1 MRGRDSV
8 ERAALVIGRRNGQ
21 DAGAAD
27 AGWLARRD
35 WIGLLEQ
42 RVSVEGDDREARR
55 RKVLFTASAVAM
67 LPATLF
73 WPGLY
78 IAYGEYGAAAIPL
91 SYAIFTAAD
100 FLILLRLRRF
110 ELFRNVQQ
118 FLILVLP
125 LGLQLVLGG
134 FVGSSAVI
142 LWAFIAVLSA
152 LLFGSPRVAG
162 WWFVAY
168 ASEVVA
174 AAALQPDLE
183 VDNNLPHGLVTALFA
198 LNITAVSL
206 ISFAVLHVFLT
217 DRRKLRALEVAFLN
231 QELALRQS
239 ERMATLGTLAAGV
252 AHELNNP
259 AAATRRASEQLRD
272 AIDRFERAHVGAD
285 VPPLTLEGRELL
297 QSLERPAREAA
308 AGPGELDALE
318 RSDRETA
325 VGEWLNEHGVADA
338 WELAP
343 SLVDQ
348 GLDLPALSMLADAL
362 EPEALAAVLV
372 RAASAFPVYRLVHEI
387 GEASGRVSEIVAAL
401 KSYSFLGQAPVQ
413 AVDLHEGLDSTLV
426 ILRAKLKDGVDV
438 HREYSTELP
447 PVPVYGSDLNQVW
460 TNLLD
465 NAIDAM
471 NGKGTITIRTRRDG
485 DWAVVEIEDDGPGI
499 PEAVRA
505 RIFDPFFTT
514 KEPGSGTGLG
524 LSTSYSVVTEKHR
537 GSIAVESQPGLT
549 RFTVRLPLKVASVAA
564 PNTLPAD
571 EPV

>member
-1 MRGRDSV
+1 
-8 ERAALVIGRRNGQ
+8 VIGRRTGQ
-21 DAGAAD
+21 VAGPAEPGRW
-27 AGWLARRD
+27 GWRN
-35 WIGLLEQ
+35 WIDSLEA
-42 RVSVEGDDREARR
+42 RVSVEGDDREVRQ

-67 LPATLF
+67 LPAVLF

-78 IAYGEYGAAAIPL
+78 FAYGEYGAAAIPL
-91 SYAIFTAAD
+91 SYLIFTAAD
-100 FLILLRLRRF
+100 FLILMRLRRF

-125 LGLQLVLGG
+125 FGLQLVLGG
-134 FVGSSAVI
+134 FVGGSAVI

-162 WWFVAY
+162 WWFLAY
-168 ASEVVA
+168 ASEVVV
-174 AAALQPDLE
+174 AAALRPGLT
-183 VDNNLPHGLVTALFA
+183 VDNNLPHGLVMALFA
-198 LNITAVSL
+198 LNIITVSL
-206 ISFAVLHVFLT
+206 ISFAVLHLFLT

-239 ERMATLGTLAAGV
+239 EKMATLGTLAAGV

-259 AAATRRASEQLRD
+259 AAATRRASEQLRE
-272 AIDRFERAHVGAD
+272 AVDRFELAHVGAD
-285 VPPLTLEGRELL
+285 VPPLTPKGWELL
-297 QSLERPAREAA
+297 QSVERPAREAA
-308 AGPGELDALE
+308 VGPGELDPLE

-325 VGEWLNEHGVADA
+325 VGEWLGEHGVANP

-348 GLDLPALSMLADAL
+348 GLDLPALSKLADAL

-372 RAASAFPVYRLVHEI
+372 RAASAFPVYRLLHEI
-387 GEASGRVSEIVAAL
+387 GEASGRVSEIAAAL

-413 AVDLHEGLDSTLV
+413 EVDLHEGLDNTLV

-438 HREYSTELP
+438 NRDYSAELP
-447 PVPVYGSDLNQVW
+447 PVPVYGSELNQVW

-499 PEAVRA
+499 PETVRA

-514 KEPGSGTGLG
+514 KEPGRGTGLG
-524 LSTSYSVVTEKHR
+524 LSTSYSIVTEKHR
-537 GSIAVESQPGLT
+537 GRISVESHPGLT
-549 RFTVRLPLKVASVAA
+549 RFTVSLPLKVASVAA
-564 PNTLPAD
+564 PNRLPDDAA
-571 EPV
+571 V

>member
-1 MRGRDSV
+1 
-8 ERAALVIGRRNGQ
+8 VIWRRTGQ
-21 DAGAAD
+21 EAEAAD
-27 AGWLARRD
+27 AGWLAWRD

-42 RVSVEGDDREARR
+42 RVSVEGDDREDRR
-55 RKVLFTASAVAM
+55 RKVLFTASALAM
-67 LPATLF
+67 FPAVLF

-78 IAYGEYGAAAIPL
+78 LAYGENGAAAIPL
-91 SYAIFTAAD
+91 SYAILTAAD

-110 ELFRNVQQ
+110 EMFRNVQQ

-125 LGLQLVLGG
+125 FGLQLVLGG
-134 FVGSSAVI
+134 FVGGSAVI

-152 LLFGSPRVAG
+152 LLFGSARVAG

-198 LNITAVSL
+198 LNITTVSL
-206 ISFAVLHVFLT
+206 ISFAVLHLFLT

-239 ERMATLGTLAAGV
+239 EKMATLGTLAAGV

-272 AIDRFERAHVGAD
+272 AIDRLELAHVSAD
-285 VPPLTLEGRELL
+285 VPPLTPEGRELL
-297 QSLERPAREAA
+297 QSLERPARELAI
-308 AGPGELDALE
+308 GPGGLDALE

-325 VGEWLNEHGVADA
+325 VEEWLRERGVADSG
-338 WELAP
+338 ELAP

-348 GLDLPALSMLADAL
+348 GLGLPALSKLADAL

-372 RAASAFPVYRLVHEI
+372 RAATAFPVYRLLHEI

-413 AVDLHEGLDSTLV
+413 ATDLHEGLDNTLV

-438 HREYSTELP
+438 HRDYSAELP
-447 PVPVYGSDLNQVW
+447 PVQAYGSELNQVW

-485 DWAVVEIEDDGPGI
+485 DWAVIEIEDDGPGI
-499 PEAVRA
+499 PEAARA
-505 RIFDPFFTT
+505 NIFDPFFTT
-514 KEPGSGTGLG
+514 KEPGRGTGLG
-524 LSTSYSVVTEKHR
+524 LSTSHSIVTEKHH
-537 GSIAVESQPGLT
+537 GKISVESQPGLT
-549 RFTVRLPLKVASVAA
+549 RFTVKLPLKTTSAAAAS
-564 PNTLPAD
+564 TLPAGS
-571 EPV
+571 PV